1 MPSPAR
7 SIGVSPIL
15 GLTTEP
21 LKAAIGDCY
30 GAIKGSV
37 LVCMN
42 RCPYAL
48 ERCLFEIATGLVSEH
63 DAEIMDA
70 L

>member
-1 MPSPAR
+1 M
-7 SIGVSPIL
+7 GVSPTL

-21 LKAAIGDCY
+21 LKVAIGDRY
-30 GAIKGSV
+30 GTIRGSV
-37 LVCMN
+37 LIRRN
-42 RCPYAL
+42 WYPYAV
-48 ERCLFEIATGLVSEH
+48 ERYLFKIATGLVSEH

>member
-21 LKAAIGDCY
+21 VKGAIGDRY
-30 GAIKGSV
+30 GAIGSV
-37 LVCMN
+37 PIRRN